1 MKEGLVFATATED
14 MDALT
19 FGSTVLLRNLTASES
34 RWVWSEWAWHVH
46 TCALIRKLPVREIN
60 LDKVLVGLE
69 MDQSKVAQSPPL
81 ANEWAWSVTMGTCW
95 L

>member
-1 MKEGLVFATATED
+1 MKDGLVFATATED

-34 RWVWSEWAWHVH
+34 RWVWSGWAWHV
-46 TCALIRKLPVREIN
+46 CMYALNRKLPVREIN

-69 MDQSKVAQSPPL
+69 MDHSKVTQ
-81 ANEWAWSVTMGTCW
+81 TDK
-95 L
+95 